1 MCVFGSVLAR
11 VSRGPRTKFS
21 PMSARLRGVL
31 RLGEARFLGE
41 ARLERLFAGSSAP
54 GCRSVVEG
62 GPGGALSGPE
72 AAGGCAGGS
81 ARTSLAGLPSLAALG
96 LDDDADASEAAGGG
110 TFGNRSGGDGGG
122 CIDCCS

>member
-1 MCVFGSVLAR
+1 M
-11 VSRGPRTKFS
+11 
-21 PMSARLRGVL
+21 L